1 MPTFNMK
8 NPNPNSH
15 SFSNLSNS
23 FIPANAFVRLL
34 LRVFSGYFILNLG
47 FSQHVIAKQLRC
59 PIPPS
64 NNKDMIKKY
73 PAMFICMINEEG
85 KIDYALGD
93 LTYPA
98 QKDIDD
104 SGLKA
109 PVSIQTKDH

>member
-1 MPTFNMK
+1 MK
-8 NPNPNSH
+8 NPTPNSH

-23 FIPANAFVRLL
+23 FVPANAFVHLL
-34 LRVFSGYFILNLG
+34 LRIFSGFFILNLG
-47 FSQHVIAKQLRC
+47 FSQHVIAEQLRC

-64 NNKDMIKKY
+64 GNNKDMIKKH
-73 PAMFICMINEEG
+73 PKMFICMINEEG
-85 KIDYALGD
+85 KIDYAFPD

-98 QKDIDD
+98 QQGIDD

>member
-1 MPTFNMK
+1 MK
-8 NPNPNSH
+8 NPTPNSH

-23 FIPANAFVRLL
+23 FIPANTFVRLL
-34 LRVFSGYFILNLG
+34 LRVFSGFFLLNLG

-64 NNKDMIKKY
+64 GNNKDMIKKH
-73 PAMFICMINEEG
+73 PKMFICMINEEG
-85 KIDYALGD
+85 KIDYAFPD

-98 QKDIDD
+98 QQGIDD